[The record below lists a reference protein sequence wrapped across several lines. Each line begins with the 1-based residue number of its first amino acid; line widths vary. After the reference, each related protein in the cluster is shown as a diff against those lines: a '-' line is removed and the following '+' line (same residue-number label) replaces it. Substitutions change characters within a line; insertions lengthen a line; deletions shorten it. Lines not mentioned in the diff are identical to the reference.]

1 MAATVSPI
9 SMEPVFDAGRFQFF
23 ACGDPKRLQVRCQI
37 GQNAEAFWFDV
48 TDCPVSVTA
57 RVFDASTGGRGSL
70 VEFTHPITKR
80 NESDIVWDS
89 ELSAATTSAVLE
101 RLASK
106 GLTVFKET
114 LAKNIS
120 TRSLF
125 LKYLLN
131 ARPEMNVM
139 IHAEAGWSK
148 DKKQYVLGDEVFPP
162 TDQISVRTKENSM
175 LTEGAPDEDAW
186 TALRPYIGKST
197 MWQFAAQIAFAG
209 PLIKILGLPQSSL
222 GGFLFHGG
230 SGMGKSY
237 ATQIGRAV
245 FGNKPLQFNGTRSGL
260 EDIATSHNDRTLYLD
275 ELHQAG
281 SQGKSESSGSAQIG
295 QVIYDLAN
303 GTGRIRRKD
312 TKTLAKLRHW
322 QLVWFGTGE
331 ISAAE
336 WIAPALGESKEGQRI
351 RAADIPVDNP
361 LIGTDLGVNEGR
373 RICNEIDKLAPA
385 CNGFA
390 GRAFLTAL
398 LQLTKAQKAH
408 CKEQFEY
415 LYTKHFAPLAKTGT
429 QTRLAERCALVAFA
443 GKLAQEWNLI
453 DVGEGEE
460 TYLHAPQTVFKVWQ
474 QTVGTEALDDI
485 QRCAQHVLGW
495 IDTNRSERLL
505 ELHKVTCA
513 DKKQPRW
520 GVERRNGYR
529 GLAGFIEELE
539 YSDEEIAAAR
549 DAQEELPAKEVVH
562 LTSAVFRSLCKSFG
576 STPSVCRKFSEQH
589 ILHNVQG
596 STSYQHQLAE
606 VREISLVRNDDVKLG
621 KVLWRRNAR
630 TYSINILEL
639 ERYAQ
644 GKSE

>member
-1 MAATVSPI
+1 MPATVSPL
-9 SMEPVFDAGRFQFF
+9 SMEPVFDAGRFKFF
-23 ACGDPKRLQVRCQI
+23 SCGDPKRLQVRCDL
-37 GQNAEAFWFDV
+37 GNNAEAFWFDV
-48 TDCPVSVTA
+48 TDCPVAVTA
-57 RVFDASTGGRGSL
+57 RVYDAATGGRGSL

-80 NESDIVWDS
+80 EDSDIVWDA

-139 IHAEAGWSK
+139 IHAEAGWSQ
-148 DKKQYVLGDEVFPP
+148 DKKQYVLGDDVFPS
-162 TDQISVRTKENSM
+162 TDQISVLTRENSM
-175 LTEGAPDEDAW
+175 LTEGEPDEASW
-186 TALRPYIGKST
+186 NKLRPYIGKST

-222 GGFLFHGG
+222 GGYLFHGG

-260 EDIATSHNDRTLYLD
+260 EDIATNHDDRTLYLD

-322 QLVWFGTGE
+322 QLVWMGTGE

-361 LIGTDLGVNEGR
+361 RIGTNLGVIKGR
-373 RICNEIDKLAPA
+373 EICNEIDKLAPE

-390 GRAFLTAL
+390 GRKFLEHLT
-398 LQLTKAQKAH
+398 QLTKRQKTNY
-408 CKEQFEY
+408 KEEFEDLY
-415 LYTKHFAPLAKTGT
+415 LTHFAPLAKTGT

-443 GKLAQEWNLI
+443 GKLAQDWDLL

-460 TYLHAPQTVFKVWQ
+460 TYLHAPRTVFEVWQ

-529 GLAGFIEELE
+529 GLAGFIETLD
-539 YSDEEIAAAR
+539 YSDEELATAA
-549 DAQEELPAKEVVH
+549 QKNEELPANEVIH
-562 LTSAVFRSLCKSFG
+562 MTSAVFRSLCKSFG
-576 STPSVCRKFSEQH
+576 STPSVCRKFGEQQ
-589 ILHNVQG
+589 ILHNTPG

-606 VREISLVRNDDVKLG
+606 VREIGLVGKEDVKLG

-630 TYSINILEL
+630 TYSLNIIEL